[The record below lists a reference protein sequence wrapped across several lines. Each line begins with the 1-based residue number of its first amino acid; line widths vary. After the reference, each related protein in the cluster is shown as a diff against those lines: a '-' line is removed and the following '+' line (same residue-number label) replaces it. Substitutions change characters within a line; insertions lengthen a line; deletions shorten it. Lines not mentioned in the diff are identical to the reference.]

1 MGSEVEEEIVDSGG
15 RRRAERRTGVD
26 RRHQA
31 GGLPKGRERRVHL
44 EPRKPEVK
52 ELLDADSVWDQ
63 YFSRSEDPSPD

>member
-26 RRHQA
+26 RRRQA
-31 GGLPKGRERRVHL
+31 SDPPKGRERRVQL
-44 EPRKPEVK
+44 EPRKPEVQ

-63 YFSRSEDPSPD
+63 YFSRSEDPRPD